1 MNIFI
6 LDSDGSDFDFYTVM
20 SEGVLSCVELESET
34 KDKVFEKHTITFKRM
49 TYGMQIKIQNASM
62 QESDGRLVFNPI
74 SFRSERFMHS
84 LKKWSFKDPSGVPV
98 PVSKQNME
106 NMSDKIA
113 NFLLELFE
121 KKMFN

>member
-1 MNIFI
+1 
-6 LDSDGSDFDFYTVM
+6 
-20 SEGVLSCVELESET
+20 
-34 KDKVFEKHTITFKRM
+34 M
-49 TYGMQIKIQNASM
+49 TYGMQVKIQNASM

-84 LKKWSFKDPSGVPV
+84 LKKWSFKDLAGVPV

-121 KKMFN
+121 KKNV